1 MLRLTHRLKS
11 WGLGRGGFDQ
21 PKQGNEKKISC
32 RVGVAESEM
41 LKEKGKMESWV
52 LDELSSRCLCNHLIK
67 EARVQADMR
76 ICSSGRNSDLG
87 VMGID
92 LRAETLGYVYSQVQ
106 PYLQSCC
113 GTLGM
118 GLDTLQVFMRQSGVL
133 GISFFCQKAYLI
145 ILTINKLLESPG
157 TENRTVMTYIEK
169 VMSCFHIDY

>member
-1 MLRLTHRLKS
+1 
-11 WGLGRGGFDQ
+11 
-21 PKQGNEKKISC
+21 
-32 RVGVAESEM
+32 
-41 LKEKGKMESWV
+41 
-52 LDELSSRCLCNHLIK
+52 
-67 EARVQADMR
+67 
-76 ICSSGRNSDLG
+76 
-87 VMGID
+87 MGID

-106 PYLQSCC
+106 PHLQSCC

-157 TENRTVMTYIEK
+157 TENRTAMTYIEK